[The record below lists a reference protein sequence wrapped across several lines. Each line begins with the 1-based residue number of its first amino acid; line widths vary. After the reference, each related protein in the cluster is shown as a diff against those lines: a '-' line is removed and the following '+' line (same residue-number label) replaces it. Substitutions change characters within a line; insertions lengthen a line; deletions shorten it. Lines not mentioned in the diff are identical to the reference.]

1 MPLHAPGGCEGRR
14 LQRISVLTLTMGR
27 SWPFSWCRRIG
38 AAACMQCP
46 HLSGATL
53 PEWPSETSPMSAADV
68 AGPWPKTEDELVTVQ
83 RRLAALTPDPWH
95 LPPVPYSI
103 GACFVCFPKGFVG
116 PGGSGDRAWA
126 AAVVMTAG
134 TLDAHAAREGTAPA
148 AYRSG
153 FLALREGPLLEEAIR
168 ALPLPFEVLL
178 VDASGRDHPRG
189 AGLALHLGAR
199 LGVPTIGVTN
209 RPLVAQGEWPPDQQ
223 GAVSPVRVDQEI
235 VGYWVRTVQRA
246 RPLVV
251 HAAWRTDAETAVRV
265 VLGAL
270 GGRRT
275 PEPLRLARQS
285 ARAARAQKR

>member
-1 MPLHAPGGCEGRR
+1 MP
-14 LQRISVLTLTMGR
+14 
-27 SWPFSWCRRIG
+27 
-38 AAACMQCP
+38 
-46 HLSGATL
+46 
-53 PEWPSETSPMSAADV
+53 AADL
-68 AGPWPKTEDELVTVQ
+68 AGPWPRSEDELIAVQ
-83 RRLAALTPDPWH
+83 VRLAALTPDPWH
-95 LPPVPYSI
+95 PPPLPYRI

-116 PGGSGDRAWA
+116 PGGPGDRAWT
-126 AAVVMTAG
+126 AAVVMTRG
-134 TLDAHAAREGTAPA
+134 SLDAQAVREGTAPA

-178 VDASGRDHPRG
+178 VDASGRDHPRR

-199 LGVPTIGVTN
+199 LSVPTIGVTD

-223 GAVSPVRVDQEI
+223 GAVSPVRVHEEI
-235 VGYWVRTVQRA
+235 VGYWVRTVQGA

-251 HAAWRTDAETAVRV
+251 HAAWRTDAEPAVRV
-265 VLGAL
+265 VLDAL

-285 ARAARAQKR
+285 ARSARAQHK